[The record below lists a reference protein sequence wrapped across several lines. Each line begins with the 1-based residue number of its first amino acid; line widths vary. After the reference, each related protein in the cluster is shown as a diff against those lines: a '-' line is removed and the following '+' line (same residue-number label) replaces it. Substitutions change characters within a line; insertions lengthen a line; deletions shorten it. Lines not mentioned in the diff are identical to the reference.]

1 MSRKELQA
9 RLVRIWKGAR
19 RTTIFLLGFTLVVL
33 LLSRGARAQL
43 GLDPCCAIISAG
55 LNTISGLLRNV
66 VAKPLASIQQVEQ
79 EIAKV
84 EQQVVY
90 PVSAIN
96 SARAAAGQI
105 QAQLRQMSQIYRIPT
120 NSATLPAPQR
130 LEQMILSH
138 DPSLLPR
145 LEQSYA
151 SLYGPAIAA
160 SDAPQPIRDVAD
172 MTDAEV
178 QAALKKAVE
187 LDALADLEMRAADEI
202 SGQLQN
208 AAPGSAP
215 LLEAQAS
222 AWLVRANAYTQS
234 AIAELVRLRSIDLA
248 NAGAQLK
255 FSAAHTTTLRNT
267 TGQVLGRGAH

>member
-1 MSRKELQA
+1 
-9 RLVRIWKGAR
+9 
-19 RTTIFLLGFTLVVL
+19 
-33 LLSRGARAQL
+33 QL

-55 LNTISGLLRNV
+55 LNTMSGLLKNV
-66 VAKPLASIQQVEQ
+66 VAKPLASIQQIEQ
-79 EIAKV
+79 QIANF

-105 QAQLRQMSQIYRIPT
+105 QAQLRQMSQLYRIRT
-120 NSATLPAPQR
+120 NSATLPAPQQ
-130 LEQMILSH
+130 LEQIILSH

-160 SDAPQPIRDVAD
+160 SDAPQSMRDVAD

-187 LDALADLEMRAADEI
+187 L
-202 SGQLQN
+202 
-208 AAPGSAP
+208 
-215 LLEAQAS
+215 
-222 AWLVRANAYTQS
+222 
-234 AIAELVRLRSIDLA
+234 
-248 NAGAQLK
+248 
-255 FSAAHTTTLRNT
+255 
-267 TGQVLGRGAH
+267 